1 MLLLA
6 VPNPWIGCVKNPFRT
21 FFSGLASSISE
32 VFPVNQKPAR
42 VRLPEAGTLL
52 NNPPLIRV
60 QQILAVFT
68 ILPLMASI
76 VAVPVRASETAVVS
90 FNHDIRPILS
100 HNCIACHGPDEHDR
114 QAGLRL
120 DVRESALA
128 ELESGLRA
136 IVPGSPEKSE
146 LVTRIR
152 ENDPDVIMPPPE
164 SNHLLSAEQ
173 KKLLVRWIAEG
184 APYQPHW
191 AYVIPEQH
199 PTPTVRNTNWT
210 SNWIDTFILASLERE
225 GLQPAADAEPITLL
239 RRVTFD
245 LTGLPPTPAEV
256 DTYLAADPTD
266 RYERLVDS
274 LLSSPRHAERLAAWW
289 LDLVRYA
296 DTVGYHGDQDHNASP
311 YRDWVI
317 AAFLDNLPFDRF
329 TLLQLSGD
337 LIEPQAGE
345 HPDDRVLAAAYN
357 RLLQTS
363 HEGGLQV
370 KEYRAIYQADRIRN
384 FSGVWLGATVGCAQC
399 HDHKYDPFTSQD
411 FYSLGA
417 FFADIDDEKHM
428 GRAGFGGA
436 PNRTPTTREPEQ
448 AVVSP
453 FDRDRVAAIDAEIS
467 LLRQTLPSSS
477 PSVVIPALGAKT
489 TASTNAKIAT
499 DDKQPKRVESS
510 EVMAARKRLEALKKK
525 RKRLV
530 RMLMVTRQLNQP
542 RVVRLLPRGNWM
554 DETGP
559 VVDPAVPHF
568 LGQLRVSGRANRA
581 DLARWVV
588 TSASEGGIGE
598 LTARVTV
605 NRLWSLFFGAGIS
618 RSVNDFGGQGEPP
631 DHPELLDRLALELF
645 ESGWDLRQLI
655 RMIVVSRAYRMTS
668 VVSADLLARD
678 PDNRL
683 LARQG
688 RWRYPA
694 EGVRDA
700 VLAAS
705 GLLVE
710 KLGGSSVHPYQPA
723 GYYRHLNFPQRTY
736 KRDNDQRQW
745 RRGLYVHWQR
755 MFLHPQLLAFD
766 APTREECTAIRMRSN
781 TPKAALVLLNDPTFV
796 EAARKL
802 AEQTLKQA
810 DNDASRLTI
819 LWRKAVSRFPDE
831 REKSLLE
838 ALLARRRQEYAK
850 EKSAA
855 AELLSVGI
863 SSPALSQDPVE
874 LAAWTATARAVL
886 NLRETIGRY

>member
-1 MLLLA
+1 M
-6 VPNPWIGCVKNPFRT
+6 
-21 FFSGLASSISE
+21 FSGGEAASISE
-32 VFPVNQKPAR
+32 VFSMSQRKAGDCSCAASR
-42 VRLPEAGTLL
+42 VVEAPPESGWLAG
-52 NNPPLIRV
+52 V
-60 QQILAVFT
+60 LAV
-68 ILPLMASI
+68 MAAGLLCI
-76 VAVPVRASETAVVS
+76 WPHAAASEPAVVS

-120 DVRESALA
+120 DIRESAVA
-128 ELESGLRA
+128 ELDSGLRA
-136 IVPGSPEKSE
+136 IVPGQPAASE

-152 ENDPDVIMPPPE
+152 ETDPDLIMPPPE
-164 SNHLLSAEQ
+164 SNHLLTADQ
-173 KKLLVRWIAEG
+173 KDLLVRWIAAG

-191 AYVIPEQH
+191 AYVPPERH
-199 PTPTVRNTNWT
+199 PTPAVQNPDWA
-210 SNWIDTFILASLERE
+210 SNWIDRFILARLESE
-225 GLQPAADAEPITLL
+225 GLQPAAAADPVTLL
-239 RRVTFD
+239 RRVSFD
-245 LTGLPPTPAEV
+245 LTGLPPTPTEV
-256 DTYLAADPTD
+256 DAYLAADPTR
-266 RYERLVDS
+266 RYGELVDR
-274 LLSSPRHAERLAAWW
+274 LLASPRHAERLAAWW

-317 AAFLDNLPFDRF
+317 AAFLANMPFDRF
-329 TLLQLSGD
+329 TLLQLAGD
-337 LIEPQAGE
+337 LIEPQDGE

-357 RLLQTS
+357 RLLQTT

-384 FSGVWLGATVGCAQC
+384 VSGVWLGATVGCAQC
-399 HDHKYDPFTSQD
+399 HDHKYDPYTSRD
-411 FYSLGA
+411 FYALGA

-453 FDRDRVAAIDAEIS
+453 FDREQVAVLDTEIS
-467 LLRQTLPSSS
+467 LLRQSLP
-477 PSVVIPALGAKT
+477 PPAESAVT
-489 TASTNAKIAT
+489 QDA
-499 DDKQPKRVESS
+499 DDKAAAGPGSEKDAGGPQQPAESA
-510 EVMAARKRLEALKKK
+510 EVIAARKRLAALEKQ
-525 RKRLV
+525 RKQLV
-530 RMLMVTRQLNQP
+530 RRLMVTRQLKQP

-559 VVDPAVPHF
+559 VVEPAVPRF
-568 LGQLRVSGRANRA
+568 LGQLAVSGRADRA
-581 DLARWVV
+581 DLARWLVAPV
-588 TSASEGGIGE
+588 ADGGVGE
-598 LTARVTV
+598 LTARVTA
-605 NRLWSLFFGAGIS
+605 NRLWALFFGAGLC
-618 RSVNDFGGQGEPP
+618 RSADDFGGQGEPP
-631 DHPELLDRLALELF
+631 DHSELLDRLALELCDN
-645 ESGWDLRQLI
+645 GWDLRQLI
-655 RMIVVSRAYRMTS
+655 RTIVTSRAYQMDST
-668 VVSADLLARD
+668 VPADLLARD
-678 PDNRL
+678 PDNQL

-710 KLGGSSVHPYQPA
+710 QLGGPSVHPYQPA

-736 KRDNDQRQW
+736 KQDNDQRQW

-766 APTREECTAIRMRSN
+766 APTREECTAVRMRSN

-802 AEQTLKQA
+802 AEQTLQEA
-810 DNDASRLTI
+810 DDDASRLNL

-831 REKSLLE
+831 HERSLLA
-838 ALLARRRQEYAK
+838 ALLVRRRQEYAK
-850 EKSAA
+850 EKAA
-855 AELLSVGI
+855 AVALLGVGI
-863 SSPALSQDPVE
+863 SPSDSFPDPVE
-874 LAAWTATARAVL
+874 GAAWTATARAVL
-886 NLRETIGRY
+886 NLQEAIGRY